1 MTDGTDPAA
10 KMVEHREAI
19 LAACRE
25 AWRRGYQQAIDS
37 TRELA
42 ASLDSDD
49 TRESVEVLCSL
60 LEKMKP

>member
-1 MTDGTDPAA
+1 MTDNTDPAA
-10 KMVEHREAI
+10 KMAEHHDAI
-19 LAACRE
+19 IAACRE

-37 TRELA
+37 MRELA

-49 TRESVEVLCSL
+49 TKESVEVLCSL